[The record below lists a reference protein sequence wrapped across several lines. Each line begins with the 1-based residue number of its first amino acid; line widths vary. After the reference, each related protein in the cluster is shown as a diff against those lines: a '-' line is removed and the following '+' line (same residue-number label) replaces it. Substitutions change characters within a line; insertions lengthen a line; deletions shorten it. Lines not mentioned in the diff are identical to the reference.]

1 MSQFYG
7 GGASPRSGRGNGGV
21 YKYQGWFACG
31 NRRSGSQKPVLPRQE
46 EEKIKLQHEGAD
58 LGT

>member
-1 MSQFYG
+1 M
-7 GGASPRSGRGNGGV
+7 GGARVQGPVGGMGGV